1 MARDGWE
8 RFLVITDA
16 GVSIHELGSACGVG
30 RDGSSAADMV
40 KAGRKQELK
49 ITGWRLSIEG
59 LRDIRLPA
67 ILFWVFNHF
76 VVLEHIGTGKYRTND
91 PANGRR
97 TVSEDDFDRGYTGVA
112 LTLEPA
118 QQFRPGGLPPG
129 TFRNVWLWLRDAKAA
144 LTFAVLCGLLLVL
157 PAIASPIFLKSFVDG
172 AIANDFH
179 RVGYTLAG
187 ASMVAGALIYLL
199 S

>member
-1 MARDGWE
+1 MRSRTRRIKRRRHRQSWQEARIKNNWLAVVD
-8 RFLVITDA
+8 RR
-16 GVSIHELGSACGVG
+16 SA
-30 RDGSSAADMV
+30 RH
-40 KAGRKQELK
+40 
-49 ITGWRLSIEG
+49 
-59 LRDIRLPA
+59 RLPA

-129 TFRNVWLWLRDAKAA
+129 TFRNVWLWLRDAKAP
-144 LTFAVLCGLLLVL
+144 LTIVALCGLLLVL
-157 PAIASPIFLKSFVDG
+157 PAIASPIILKSFVDG

-187 ASMVAGALIYLL
+187 ASMVAAALIYLL

>member
-1 MARDGWE
+1 MLRS
-8 RFLVITDA
+8 LVTKLLAWRVRTRLSPQLEVAECGA
-16 GVSIHELGSACGVG
+16 GCLGAILGYYGRWVSIHELGSACGVG
-30 RDGSSAADMV
+30 LDGSSAADIV
-40 KAGRKQELK
+40 KAGRKQESK

-112 LTLEPA
+112 LTL
-118 QQFRPGGLPPG
+118 
-129 TFRNVWLWLRDAKAA
+129 
-144 LTFAVLCGLLLVL
+144 
-157 PAIASPIFLKSFVDG
+157 
-172 AIANDFH
+172 
-179 RVGYTLAG
+179 
-187 ASMVAGALIYLL
+187 
-199 S
+199 